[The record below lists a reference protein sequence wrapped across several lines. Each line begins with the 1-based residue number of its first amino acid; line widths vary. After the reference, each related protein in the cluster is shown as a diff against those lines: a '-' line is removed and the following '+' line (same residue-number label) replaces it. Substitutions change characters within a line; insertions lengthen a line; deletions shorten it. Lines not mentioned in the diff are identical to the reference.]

1 MRAHSAGLRPPGRP
15 WVGPRRLPACRAS
28 RRPRVARSPRAPPSP
43 AGPRRARLSSFGNS
57 ASTDSSSIHGAH
69 TSACSAK
76 AHHGVVR
83 HRPGNNP
90 RARDSHDGLFNPRR
104 HPAPPRHQASD
115 HAACQA
121 DTTGLLGVVSS
132 GFDPRRRDVGGHPR
146 SRALRPGD
154 DGDPEMTQVLLGAR
168 VFTGERILDGHAVV
182 LEGERIVAVVPR
194 NEAPVGLI
202 PRTLPSD
209 TLLVP
214 GFIDL
219 QVNGAG
225 GVLFNESPTVDAA
238 LAIAATM
245 RRTGTTGLLPTFITD
260 APDLTTR
267 ACEAASEAMAHPGG
281 GVLGIHL
288 EGPFISPERP
298 GVHAPRYIRQPEPS
312 DLEPLTAL
320 AAHLS
325 RAGGRLLMTLAPEH
339 VEDSFL
345 RRLRDAGA
353 VLFAG
358 HTTASYERAMES
370 VAAGVRGFTH
380 LFNAMPPVQ
389 GRQPGPVQAG
399 FSADE
404 AWCSVIVDGHHVHP
418 ANLRQL
424 LKAKPPG
431 KVLLVTD
438 AMPPVGTHEST

>member
-1 MRAHSAGLRPPGRP
+1 
-15 WVGPRRLPACRAS
+15 
-28 RRPRVARSPRAPPSP
+28 
-43 AGPRRARLSSFGNS
+43 
-57 ASTDSSSIHGAH
+57 
-69 TSACSAK
+69 
-76 AHHGVVR
+76 
-83 HRPGNNP
+83 
-90 RARDSHDGLFNPRR
+90 
-104 HPAPPRHQASD
+104 
-115 HAACQA
+115 
-121 DTTGLLGVVSS
+121 
-132 GFDPRRRDVGGHPR
+132 
-146 SRALRPGD
+146 
-154 DGDPEMTQVLLGAR
+154 MTQVLLGAR
-168 VFTGERILDGHAVV
+168 VFTGERFLDGHAVV
-182 LEGERIVAVVPR
+182 LDGERIVAVVPR
-194 NEAPVGLI
+194 EETPVGI
-202 PRTLPSD
+202 TPRALPSG

-267 ACEAASEAMAHPGG
+267 ACAAASEAMSRPHG

-312 DLEPLTAL
+312 DLASLTTL

-325 RAGGRLLMTLAPEH
+325 RAGGRLLMTLAPER

-345 RRLRDAGA
+345 RRLSDAGA
-353 VLFAG
+353 LLFAG
-358 HTTASYERAMES
+358 HTTASFERALES

-380 LFNAMPPVQ
+380 LFNAMPPVL

-399 FSADE
+399 FCADE

-438 AMPPVGTHEST
+438 AMPPVGTHESTFTLYGHTILRQDGRLVTEDGTLAGADIDMAAAVRNCLRLLGLPLEEALRMASLYPAQALGVERRLGRLAAGYRADLTLLREDLSVQATWVGGNEQWH

>member
-1 MRAHSAGLRPPGRP
+1 
-15 WVGPRRLPACRAS
+15 
-28 RRPRVARSPRAPPSP
+28 
-43 AGPRRARLSSFGNS
+43 
-57 ASTDSSSIHGAH
+57 
-69 TSACSAK
+69 
-76 AHHGVVR
+76 
-83 HRPGNNP
+83 
-90 RARDSHDGLFNPRR
+90 
-104 HPAPPRHQASD
+104 
-115 HAACQA
+115 
-121 DTTGLLGVVSS
+121 
-132 GFDPRRRDVGGHPR
+132 
-146 SRALRPGD
+146 
-154 DGDPEMTQVLLGAR
+154 MTQVLLGAR
-168 VFTGERILDGHAVV
+168 VFTGEGVLDGHAVV
-182 LEGERIVAVVPR
+182 LDDERIVAVVPR
-194 NEAPVGLI
+194 QDAPVGI
-202 PRTLPSD
+202 TPRTLPSD
-209 TLLVP
+209 TLLAP

-260 APDLTTR
+260 TPDLTTR
-267 ACEAASEAMAHPGG
+267 ACAAASEAMARPGG

-312 DLEPLTAL
+312 DLESLTAL
-320 AAHLS
+320 AAQLS
-325 RAGGRLLMTLAPEH
+325 CAGGRLLMTLAPEC
-339 VEDSFL
+339 VEDAIL
-345 RRLRDAGA
+345 RRLSDAGA

-358 HTTASYERAMES
+358 HTTASFERAMEA

-380 LFNAMPPVQ
+380 LFNAMPPVL

-438 AMPPVGTHEST
+438 AMPPVGTHESTFTLYGLTILRRDGRLVTEDGTLAGADIDMSAAVRNCLRLLGLPLEEALRMASLYPAQVLGLEGRLGRLAAGHRADLTLLREDLSVQATWVGGNEQWH